1 MKKEEKKD
9 KKRKKKEEEKR
20 GEGRKKG
27 RRKKKE
33 RNKRKKEKKGK
44 NERER
49 KRIRILL
56 FSIADAYNI
65 LQLSVALDSTIHR
78 PVGDGTAQACG
89 TSSSR
94 TGPRTSTPRFCFLC
108 HTHHLLFL
116 LLCKETRW

>member
-20 GEGRKKG
+20 GEGRKKRG
-27 RRKKKE
+27 IRE
-33 RNKRKKEKKGK
+33 RKRKRGRIKGK
-44 NERER
+44 RERER

-94 TGPRTSTPRFCFLC
+94 TGPRTSTQRFCFLC